1 MKRPVTLLLLATVVI
16 CSCAQGPEGKEQPE
30 YGAYFEAFN
39 VEGAFVLY
47 NLNADAYVVYNRAR
61 CSQQF
66 IPASTFKIL
75 NALIALETGVIA
87 DENEVIAWDG
97 VDRGYAPWNQDH
109 DLRTATEHSAVWF
122 YQELARR
129 IGRDRMQHYVDAV
142 GYGNRDISGEI
153 DSFWLEGGLR
163 ISPDEQIEF
172 LRRLYADDLPFSARS
187 MTIVKDIITL
197 EETDDY
203 TLRAKT
209 GWAQRVHPQIG
220 WFVGYVE
227 KDGDVHFFATNVE
240 SATPDEHFGSSKVEI
255 TKEILRDLQVIER

>member
-1 MKRPVTLLLLATVVI
+1 M
-16 CSCAQGPEGKEQPE
+16 
-30 YGAYFEAFN
+30 
-39 VEGAFVLY
+39 
-47 NLNADAYVVYNRAR
+47 
-61 CSQQF
+61 
-66 IPASTFKIL
+66 
-75 NALIALETGVIA
+75 
-87 DENEVIAWDG
+87 
-97 VDRGYAPWNQDH
+97 
-109 DLRTATEHSAVWF
+109 RTATEHSAVWF